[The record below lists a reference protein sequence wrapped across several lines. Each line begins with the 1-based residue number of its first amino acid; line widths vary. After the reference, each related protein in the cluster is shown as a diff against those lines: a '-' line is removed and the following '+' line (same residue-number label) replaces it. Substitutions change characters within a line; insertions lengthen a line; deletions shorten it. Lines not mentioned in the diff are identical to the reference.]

1 MTEYMKSLKIG
12 NPLEETT
19 TLPPLARLDLVEE
32 VHSQVGK
39 TISEGARLMCGGE
52 ILGERGQFYAGT
64 ILADVTPLMTSYRE
78 EIF

>member
-1 MTEYMKSLKIG
+1 MTKYMKSLKIG

-19 TLPPLARLDLVEE
+19 TLPPLARLDLVQE

-64 ILADVTPLMTSYRE
+64 ILADVSPEMTSYRE